1 MQSLSGG
8 LLDTDDVRFS
18 ANAQFIAKASHNAAS
33 HLTVEEARE
42 SLRSLLEN
50 FTKLWDVQTA
60 SYRRF
65 DEMDQA
71 APSQYLAL
79 QQLIYRIE
87 KAKPIMVA
95 VAAPAGYGKSQ
106 IIIAWLT
113 HLQTKNPVPKWVVLA
128 VTGVAASNAGGTTI
142 HAFFRMRKNA
152 ASGIFADPEAQ
163 DELREVCGLIIDEA
177 FMADQETMFEVIK
190 ICTQVPLRQ
199 QLRQPGS
206 LPLFGYRHVLMFG
219 DLRQLPPASGNP
231 PFWASETFQTYIEIF
246 VLREDRRHEKDAEMR
261 ELKELIAWGGH
272 AHKYALPKN
281 QV

>member
-1 MQSLSGG
+1 M
-8 LLDTDDVRFS
+8 LDTDDVRFS

-33 HLTVEEARE
+33 HLTVEDARA
-42 SLRSLLEN
+42 SLQRLVEN

-95 VAAPAGYGKSQ
+95 VAAPAGYGKRS

-113 HLQTKNPVPKWVVLA
+113 HLQTINPVPKWVVLA

-142 HAFFRMRKNA
+142 HAFFHMRKNA

-190 ICTQVPLRQ
+190 ICTQVPLR
-199 QLRQPGS
+199 
-206 LPLFGYRHVLMFG
+206 
-219 DLRQLPPASGNP
+219 
-231 PFWASETFQTYIEIF
+231 
-246 VLREDRRHEKDAEMR
+246 
-261 ELKELIAWGGH
+261 
-272 AHKYALPKN
+272 
-281 QV
+281 